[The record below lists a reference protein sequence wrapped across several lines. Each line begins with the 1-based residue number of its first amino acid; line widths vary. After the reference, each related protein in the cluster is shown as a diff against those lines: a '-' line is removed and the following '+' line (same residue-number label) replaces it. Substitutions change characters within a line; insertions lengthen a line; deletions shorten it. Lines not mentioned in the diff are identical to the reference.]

1 MTSIDNSALVAWGLS
16 VALQCGLLGILFY
29 RRKRVPF
36 PIFTTYV
43 LAALL
48 QSVFGWAIYHL
59 WGFDSKRTYTASWAA
74 QGVVT
79 VVRSLA
85 VLEVCHVVFRG
96 YRGIWVV
103 ISRTLTVL
111 FVVVACAGILFGR
124 PGFRILNADRAL
136 GLALA
141 SAVVGLFLLSRYYEV
156 TPREP
161 MRAMAVGFFLY
172 SCFVMLNDTILSTF
186 LANYRLLWNFLGVVA
201 FIGSLLVWCWA
212 LWHALPQTERSHDLL
227 PADVY
232 RRVSPEVNLR
242 LRALNERLSR
252 FARQPTERPRV

>member
-1 MTSIDNSALVAWGLS
+1 MTSIDNFAWALS

-29 RRKRVPF
+29 RRNRIPF

-43 LAALL
+43 VAALL
-48 QSVFGWAIYHL
+48 QSVFEWAIYHL
-59 WGFDSKRTYTASWAA
+59 WGFNSKRTYNVSWTV
-74 QGVVT
+74 QGIVT
-79 VVRSLA
+79 VLRSLA
-85 VLEVCHVVFRG
+85 VLEVCHVVFQG
-96 YRGIWVV
+96 YRGIWMV
-103 ISRTLTVL
+103 ISRTLSLL
-111 FVVVACAGILFGR
+111 FVVVASAAMLFGN
-124 PGFRILNADRAL
+124 PGLRILEADSAL

-161 MRAMAVGFFLY
+161 MRSMAVGFFLY
-172 SCFVMLNDTILSTF
+172 SCFVMLNDSILGTF
-186 LANYRLLWNFLGVVA
+186 LASYLLLWNFLGVLA

-212 LWHALPQTERSHDLL
+212 LWHALPQTEGGPDLL

-232 RRVSPEVNLR
+232 RRVSPGVNLR

-252 FARQPTERPRV
+252 FVRQPAERPRV